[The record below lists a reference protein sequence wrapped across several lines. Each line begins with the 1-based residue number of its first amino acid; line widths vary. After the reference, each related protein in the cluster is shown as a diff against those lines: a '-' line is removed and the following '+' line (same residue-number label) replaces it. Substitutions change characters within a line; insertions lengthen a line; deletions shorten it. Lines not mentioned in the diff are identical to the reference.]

1 MEFDVDGQ
9 VSSFALHMIC
19 SLNGFANLES
29 RIFFTKFLCLRIK
42 IYKKNA
48 KKKSLILLKKS
59 KKNREKDNNK

>member
-19 SLNGFANLES
+19 SLDGFANLES

-48 KKKSLILLKKS
+48 KKNIPSSQKIE
-59 KKNREKDNNK
+59 KNREKDNNK